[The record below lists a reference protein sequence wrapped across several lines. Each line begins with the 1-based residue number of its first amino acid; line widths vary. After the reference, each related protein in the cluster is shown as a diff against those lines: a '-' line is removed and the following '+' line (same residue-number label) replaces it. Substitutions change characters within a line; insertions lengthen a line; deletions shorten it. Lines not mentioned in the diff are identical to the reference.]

1 MPKRKTRKNK
11 KQKHSFGFFLLIIA
25 ILACL
30 SVYSYKTNPEFREQI
45 DSVIAFFKEPQITQI
60 SQIKDFIEGSNSDE
74 KQPAQSEQEKSN
86 PEKERSSDKQA
97 DTASAQKKSAF
108 GQEEADSKSGKVISL
123 PANLELPLCPGNH
136 GEADHQ
142 IRHFAHYTICYRES
156 YEQAEWSAYCLTE
169 EELVKN
175 AGRTDD
181 FRSVPEITTGSAS
194 PADYKKSGY
203 DRGHLSPAAD
213 FAFDEKAMSETFYMS
228 NMSPQK
234 GSLNRG
240 IWKDLETEVRLWA
253 KNFGRVYVV
262 SGPILEKKPGEY
274 KSIGENGVSVPEF
287 YYKVILAPLYADEAD
302 KASPENADSVIAMAY
317 IFPNEKC
324 EGSLD
329 DYAVTVD
336 EVEKRTKLDFF
347 APLEDKVENEVE
359 AKAGSCGF

>member
-60 SQIKDFIEGSNSDE
+60 SQIKDFIEESNSDE
-74 KQPAQSEQEKSN
+74 KQPA
-86 PEKERSSDKQA
+86 
-97 DTASAQKKSAF
+97 
-108 GQEEADSKSGKVISL
+108 DSKNGKVISL

-142 IRHFAHYTICYRES
+142 IRHFAHYAICYRES

-181 FRSVPEITTGSAS
+181 FRSDPEITTGSAS

-240 IWKDLETEVRLWA
+240 IWKDLESEVRLWA

-262 SGPILEKKPGEY
+262 SGPVLEKSASEY
-274 KSIGENGVSVPEF
+274 QAIGENGVSVPEF

-329 DYAVTVD
+329 DYAVSVD

-347 APLEDKVENEVE
+347 ALLEDKVENEVE
-359 AKAGSCGF
+359 AKTGFCGF